1 MIWKRIVVRESERA
15 LVFVRGRLEE
25 VLAPGVYRRLTWNR
39 DWEVEFHST
48 LSAVLVSARAAV
60 LLRSE
65 SASLDRHFL
74 RIEAGEGRAVM
85 IFAGAVLV
93 RVLGP
98 GESALVWKA
107 PLPVTVREFDI
118 VADPAIDAA
127 LVPALVRF
135 GAAAA
140 RVQLV
145 TVAEQTAGLIFVN
158 GKLWKRVDPGVH
170 AFWAM
175 LGPVRVE
182 LVDLRR
188 QMLEVNAQEILTK
201 DKVSLRV
208 NISAEFRVVDPE
220 LAARTVRNAG
230 ETLYRMLQ
238 LAVRRTLG
246 TRTLDELLMEKVDID
261 EAAAEAIRKEMA
273 LVGVEAGAM
282 ALKDVVLPGEIREIL
297 NQVVTAEKKAQANL
311 IHRREET
318 AATRSLLNTARLM
331 EESPILLRLK
341 ELETLEKLTEKV
353 GSVTVTGG
361 FEGMLEKLLV
371 RSGK

>member
-1 MIWKRIVVRESERA
+1 MIWKRIVVREAERA
-15 LVFVRGRLEE
+15 LVFVRGRLED
-25 VLAPGVYRRLTWNR
+25 VLTPGVHRVWTLRR
-39 DWEVEFHST
+39 DVEVELHDT
-48 LSAVLVSARAAV
+48 LTPMLVSAHKTMLARAECGLIDAN
-60 LLRSE
+60 
-65 SASLDRHFL
+65 FL
-74 RIEAGEGRAVM
+74 RVRVAEGQAAM
-85 IFAGAVLV
+85 LFADEVLFG
-93 RVLGP
+93 VLGP
-98 GESALVWKA
+98 GETALIWKEPKA
-107 PLPVTVREFDI
+107 ITVREFDM
-118 VADPAIDAA
+118 VATPAIDAA
-127 LVPALVRF
+127 LVPALVRL
-135 GAAAA
+135 GAAAT
-140 RVQLV
+140 RVQF
-145 TVAEQTAGLIFVN
+145 VAVGEQMAGLVYVN
-158 GKLWKRVDPGVH
+158 GKLVERVGAGMH
-170 AFWAM
+170 AYWAM
-175 LGPVRVE
+175 LGGVRAD

-188 QMLEVNAQEILTK
+188 QTLEVNGQEILTK

-246 TRTLDELLMEKVDID
+246 TRTLDELLMEKVDI
-261 EAAAEAIRKEMA
+261 EPAAAEAICAQMA
-273 LVGVEAGAM
+273 AVGVEAGAI

-361 FEGMLEKLLV
+361 FEGMLEKLLA
-371 RSGK
+371 RGGE